1 MTSGV
6 TRVSTDPVAHVTTE
20 ATCPLCAIVLSLD
33 DEKPRTGTVRWELLP
48 GFRFHVGRAVSFE
61 CPNGHS
67 SVHDP
72 DLLKAFPS
80 RRFS

>member
-1 MTSGV
+1 MTPGA
-6 TRVSTDPVAHVTTE
+6 TGVSTDADAVVTTE

-33 DEKPRTGTVRWELLP
+33 DEKPKTGTVRWELLP
-48 GFRFHVGRAVSFE
+48 GFRFKVGRAVSFE
-61 CPNGHS
+61 CSNGHS

-80 RRFS
+80 RRF

>member
-6 TRVSTDPVAHVTTE
+6 ARVSTDSVAHVTTE
-20 ATCPLCAIVLSLD
+20 ATCPLCAIVLALD

-48 GFRFHVGRAVSFE
+48 GFRFSVGKAVSFE

-72 DLLKAFPS
+72 DILKAFHS
-80 RRFS
+80 RRFQ